1 MQNAFEAEI
10 PHEPTTSSNR
20 LFTNV
25 EMKQKVFRPQ
35 RRLTATDIP
44 LSLRV
49 HDLLYA
55 IWNQTVLHS
64 TATQKVKPNKL
75 LASWGEQ

>member
-10 PHEPTTSSNR
+10 PHESTSSNR

-25 EMKQKVFRPQ
+25 EMKHKVFRPE
-35 RRLTATDIP
+35 RCLTATDIP
-44 LSLRV
+44 LSSRV

-55 IWNQTVLHS
+55 IWNQTVLDS

-75 LASWGEQ
+75 LAS